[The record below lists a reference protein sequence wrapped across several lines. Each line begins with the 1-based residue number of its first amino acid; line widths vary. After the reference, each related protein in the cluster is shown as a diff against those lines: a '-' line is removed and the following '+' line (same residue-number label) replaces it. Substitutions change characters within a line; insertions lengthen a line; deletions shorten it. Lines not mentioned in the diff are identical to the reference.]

1 MLVIQDGQALG
12 EHLGIGREHGGGVTL
27 RVVPNHGV
35 CLAQQVVHLRSK
47 DLKLGLVVFAEL
59 QRPLDVGQ
67 VERAEA
73 ALLDDDLVEP
83 PGLFRLEKIVQALAR
98 NSW

>member
-1 MLVIQDGQALG
+1 
-12 EHLGIGREHGGGVTL
+12 
-27 RVVPNHGV
+27 
-35 CLAQQVVHLRSK
+35 
-47 DLKLGLVVFAEL
+47 
-59 QRPLDVGQ
+59 